1 MKTIIEP
8 FKIKSVEPIRLTT
21 PAEREVRCAR
31 PAYNLFLLK
40 AEDVLI
46 DLLTDSGT
54 GAMSAEQWAAMMR
67 GDESYAG
74 SRSCSASSRPCR
86 TSPASGT

>member
-1 MKTIIEP
+1 MKFKTIIEP
-8 FKIKSVEPIRLTT
+8 FRIKAVEPIRHTT
-21 PAEREVRCAR
+21 RAEREQALRDAG
-31 PAYNLFLLK
+31 YNLFLLK

-54 GAMSAEQWAAMMR
+54 GAMSSQQWAGMMV

-74 SRSCSASSRPCR
+74 CTLILPF
-86 TSPASGT
+86 